1 MHKKLRKSRTFQGTQ
16 MKTEDTE
23 PNTEEVE
30 KVGDISEQ
38 NEVISSS
45 DGTWK
50 YQWDFPCLASNT
62 KEESQMGK
70 QTKQKRNPVMKKT

>member
-30 KVGDISEQ
+30 RVGYISEQ
-38 NEVISSS
+38 NELISSS

-50 YQWDFPCLASNT
+50 YQWDLPCLASNT
-62 KEESQMGK
+62 KEESQMRK
-70 QTKQKRNPVMKKT
+70 QTKQKRKPVMKKT

>member
-1 MHKKLRKSRTFQGTQ
+1 

-30 KVGDISEQ
+30 KVGNISEQ

-50 YQWDFPCLASNT
+50 YQWDLPCLASNT